1 MALRWMVDI
10 VDELDLRI
18 LALLKEDSRATYT
31 QMAEV
36 LKLSEGTV
44 RQRVKRLIQSG
55 RIRRFTVEMASDN
68 PRAIVL
74 VSTSSLVPSSKV
86 AEKISKIPGVE
97 SVVEVAGQY
106 DISAV
111 VSGGDI
117 RSVNESIDAI
127 REVEGV
133 QSTNTLF
140 VLRSWQ

>member
-1 MALRWMVDI
+1 M
-10 VDELDLRI
+10 DELDLRI

-31 QMAEV
+31 KMAEV
-36 LKLSEGTV
+36 LKLSEGAV
-44 RQRVKRLIQSG
+44 RQRVKKLVQSG

-74 VSTSSLVPSSKV
+74 VSTSSLVPSSRV
-86 AEKISKIPGVE
+86 AEKICKIPGVE
-97 SVVEVAGQY
+97 SVVEVSGQF

-140 VLRSWQ
+140 VLRSW